1 MPGPTARVVSAENA
15 RRLVVSRQR
24 LAGPRPAGDA
34 AGLMEVA
41 RDLNCLQL
49 DPISV
54 VARSH
59 EIVLWSRLGSYDRT
73 ALDRVVW
80 EERRMFEYWAHAA
93 SLVLTEDYPIHRR
106 LMLTYPSGR
115 TARSRQVRAWMEA
128 NRGLRR
134 AILVRLRR
142 AGPLPGRALQDASD
156 VPWTSGGWTNE
167 RNVDQMLDLLMTQGV
182 IMVAGRRGGQKLWD
196 LAERCLPA
204 WTPRERLGD
213 VQTTRRASQLSLR
226 SLGIATAKHIRDNFT
241 AGRYPGL
248 ERVLATMRREGL
260 IVSVAVQDEGG
271 RLPGEWFVH
280 AEDVALLERIE
291 GGGWEPRTSLLSPF
305 DNMIRDRQRTEAL
318 FGFEYRMEI
327 YVPKA
332 KRRYGYYV
340 LPILHGDRLIGRV
353 DPRMDRER
361 GRLIVN
367 AVHAEPGAPPTPAAG
382 RAVRDT
388 IEELARFTGAR
399 EIETAGEVPAPW
411 RAALR

>member
-1 MPGPTARVVSAENA
+1 MPGPSARVVSAENA

-24 LAGPRPAGDA
+24 LAGPRPTGDA

-41 RDLNCLQL
+41 RDLNCLQI

-59 EIVLWSRLGSYDRT
+59 EIVLWSRLGSYDR
-73 ALDRVVW
+73 AAFDRLVW
-80 EERRMFEYWAHAA
+80 AERMLFEYWAHAA

-115 TARSRQVRAWMEA
+115 TARSREVRAWMEA

-204 WTPRERLGD
+204 WNPRERLGD

-248 ERVLATMRREGL
+248 ERVLETMRREGL
-260 IVSVAVQDEGG
+260 IVPIAVEEEGA

-280 AEDVALLERIE
+280 AEDIPLLDRIE
-291 GGGWEPRTSLLSPF
+291 GGGWEPRTSFLSPF

-327 YVPKA
+327 YVPKE

-367 AVHAEPGAPPTPAAG
+367 AVHAEPGAPPTPDAG
-382 RAVRDT
+382 RAVRGA

-399 EIETAGEVPAPW
+399 EIETAGEAPAPW
-411 RAALR
+411 RTALR

>member
-1 MPGPTARVVSAENA
+1 
-15 RRLVVSRQR
+15 
-24 LAGPRPAGDA
+24 
-34 AGLMEVA
+34 
-41 RDLNCLQL
+41 
-49 DPISV
+49 
-54 VARSH
+54 
-59 EIVLWSRLGSYDRT
+59 
-73 ALDRVVW
+73 
-80 EERRMFEYWAHAA
+80 
-93 SLVLTEDYPIHRR
+93 
-106 LMLTYPSGR
+106 
-115 TARSRQVRAWMEA
+115 MEA

-241 AGRYPGL
+241 AGRYPAL
-248 ERVLATMRREGL
+248 DRVLATMQREAL
-260 IVSVAVQDEGG
+260 IVPVAVEEEGG
-271 RLPGEWFVH
+271 RLPGRWFVH
-280 AEDVALLERIE
+280 AEDLALLDRIE

-353 DPRMDRER
+353 DPRMDREL

-382 RAVRDT
+382 RAVREA